1 MSMKN
6 LIEKLKTDKDFRYD
20 FIIGAWSA
28 VIVVFI
34 IIALVVGIRFA
45 SKKINSDDNSNA
57 APTETAVPSP
67 EATLEPTAEPSPTA
81 DILEGDDWYDETDI
95 GTDDSDDDTLYTTDN
110 VNARADSS
118 TDSQSYGTI
127 PAGTG
132 VQVIERLSNGWT
144 KIKYNDKEA
153 YVKSEYLT
161 ARAASTRTPMDYYS
175 SNEPSSSSTARP
187 TITAASKA
195 TKAPKATKKPKKT
208 KKPKATKAPK
218 KDNEEDKSSV
228 TQSTHV
234 PEATTAPEVQH
245 PAKATEKPAEATH
258 APVQEPSTQEPQPT
272 AASEPSDAI
281 E

>member
-1 MSMKN
+1 MKN

-67 EATLEPTAEPSPTA
+67 EATLEPTAQPSPTA

-95 GTDDSDDDTLYTTDN
+95 GTDDSDDTLYTTDN

-187 TITAASKA
+187 TRTAASKA
-195 TKAPKATKKPKKT
+195 TKAPKATKKPKK
-208 KKPKATKAPK
+208 PKATKAPK
-218 KDNEEDKSSV
+218 EDNEEDKSSV

>member
-1 MSMKN
+1 MKN

>member
-1 MSMKN
+1 MKN

-57 APTETAVPSP
+57 APTEAAVPSP

-187 TITAASKA
+187 TSTAASKA
-195 TKAPKATKKPKKT
+195 TKAPKATKKPKK
-208 KKPKATKAPK
+208 PKATKAPE

-234 PEATTAPEVQH
+234 PEATTAPEVHQ

-258 APVQEPSTQEPQPT
+258 APVQETPTQEPQPT

>member
-1 MSMKN
+1 MKN

-67 EATLEPTAEPSPTA
+67 EATLEPTAQPSPTA

-95 GTDDSDDDTLYTTDN
+95 GTDESDDDTLYTTDN

-132 VQVIERLSNGWT
+132 VQVIERFSNGWT

-187 TITAASKA
+187 TRTAASKA
-195 TKAPKATKKPKKT
+195 TKAPKATKKP

-234 PEATTAPEVQH
+234 PEATTAPEVQQ

-258 APVQEPSTQEPQPT
+258 APVQETPTQEPQPT

>member
-1 MSMKN
+1 MKN

-57 APTETAVPSP
+57 APTEAAVPSP
-67 EATLEPTAEPSPTA
+67 EATLEPTAKPSPTA
-81 DILEGDDWYDETDI
+81 DILDGDDWYDETDI

-187 TITAASKA
+187 TRTAASKA

-218 KDNEEDKSSV
+218 EDNEEDKSSV

-258 APVQEPSTQEPQPT
+258 APVQEPSTEPQPT

>member
-1 MSMKN
+1 MNN

-34 IIALVVGIRFA
+34 IIALVVGVRFA

-67 EATLEPTAEPSPTA
+67 EATLEPTAQPSPTA

-218 KDNEEDKSSV
+218 EDNEEDKSSV